1 MYWTCLKRL
10 TFINVQNVRLMQ
22 LPSTHISPIFRVC
35 IIVVDR
41 ELHNTCLNNLV
52 VLLKAAM
59 TFEILAFSTLKI
71 VQKRGHHSE
80 NMEKLQFIYNKNKK
94 NRQFL
99 KTKSK
104 KQIII
109 ERRIMSLKKYI
120 NISVNFV
127 QFVIGFDIS

>member
-1 MYWTCLKRL
+1 
-10 TFINVQNVRLMQ
+10 MQ

-35 IIVVDR
+35 ITVVVR
-41 ELHNTCLNNLV
+41 ELHKTCLNNLV

-94 NRQFL
+94 
-99 KTKSK
+99 
-104 KQIII
+104 KQAVFKDKI
-109 ERRIMSLKKYI
+109 
-120 NISVNFV
+120 
-127 QFVIGFDIS
+127 